1 MTLRLAAGS
10 FVERLNNYME
20 LKYGQGSIRFSLKN
34 KNILKVLNSEEQEIL
49 LYPEDKL
56 KNLLKNPIGCSSL
69 RDLIIQKEAQK
80 ILIIVNDITR
90 PTPYKI
96 ILPPLLD
103 ELKQIGIRRKNII
116 FIIATGIHRDNSEKE
131 IKNIFGE
138 NISSTYKFINHNGN
152 DPYLKDLG
160 KLKSGNEL
168 WVDPIVSNVDFIITT
183 GVIVPHYFA
192 GFSGGRK
199 SILPG
204 ICGRRTIED
213 NHSKMVY
220 PDSRAGNLKGNPVHE
235 EMQEA
240 AEKVGVD
247 FNINVITDENHKIV
261 EMVAGELLTSW
272 QYGVEVCKQI
282 YICPIKKKAEVVIAS
297 AGGYPKDINVYQAQK
312 ALNNAYQAI
321 KLGGTIILA
330 AECLEGYGEATF
342 EKWIEE
348 ANTPDDIIK
357 RLKNKFVLGGHKA
370 YAIAKLTKE
379 VEVILI
385 SSLPQDKI
393 RKLFFIPME
402 NISQALNYVKDKYG
416 EDFQAYIL
424 PSGNTVLPFFS
435 IPE

>member
-1 MTLRLAAGS
+1 MK
-10 FVERLNNYME
+10 
-20 LKYGQGSIRFSLKN
+20 LKYGKKEVRLPIQD
-34 KNILKVLNSEEQEIL
+34 KNIIKILNLEKQEVLLN
-49 LYPEDKL
+49 PENKL
-56 KNLLKNPIGCSSL
+56 RELLKNPIGCPSL
-69 RDLIIQKEAQK
+69 RELIFQKKSKK

-90 PTPYKI
+90 PTPYEI

-103 ELKQIGIRRKNII
+103 ELHQIGIKKENII
-116 FIIATGIHRDNSEKE
+116 FIIATGIHRSNPPEE
-131 IKNIFGE
+131 IKEIFGE
-138 NISSTYKFINHNGN
+138 NIFSAYKFINHNC
-152 DPYLKDLG
+152 DDSYLKDLG
-160 KLKSGNEL
+160 KLKSSNKL
-168 WVDPIVSNVDFIITT
+168 WVNPIISDTDFIITT

-204 ICGRRTIED
+204 ICGRKTIEA
-213 NHSKMVY
+213 NHAQMVHH
-220 PDSRAGNLKGNPVHE
+220 DSRAGNLKSNPVHE

-247 FNINVITDENHKIV
+247 FNINVVTDENHQIV
-261 EMVAGELLTSW
+261 EIVAGELLTSW
-272 QYGVEVCKQI
+272 RQGVEVCKKI

-321 KLGGTIILA
+321 KPGGTIILT
-330 AECLEGYGEATF
+330 AECLEGYGEAIF

-348 ANTPDDIIK
+348 ANSPDDIIE
-357 RLKNKFVLGGHKA
+357 RLNKKFILGGHKA
-370 YAIAKLTKE
+370 YSIVKLTKE

-385 SSLPQDKI
+385 SSLPQDKV
-393 RKLFFIPME
+393 RKLFFIPMK

-424 PSGNTVLPFFS
+424 PSGNTVLPQ
-435 IPE
+435 ID

>member
-1 MTLRLAAGS
+1 MK
-10 FVERLNNYME
+10 
-20 LKYGQGSIRFSLKN
+20 LKYGKEEVQLPIQDKSIIKILNLK
-34 KNILKVLNSEEQEIL
+34 KQEVLLN
-49 LYPEDKL
+49 PENRL
-56 KNLLKNPIGCSSL
+56 KNLLKNSINSLSL
-69 RDLIIQKEAQK
+69 RDLIIQKKASK

-90 PTPYKI
+90 PTPYEV

-103 ELKQIGIRRKNII
+103 ELHQMGIKKENII
-116 FIIATGIHRDNSEKE
+116 FIIATGIHRSNSPEE
-131 IKNIFGE
+131 IKEIFGE
-138 NISSTYKFINHNGN
+138 NIFSAYNFINHNCD
-152 DPYLKDLG
+152 DPHIKDLG
-160 KLKSGNEL
+160 EMKSGNKL
-168 WVDPIVSNVDFIITT
+168 WVNPIILDADFIITT

-204 ICGRRTIED
+204 ICGRKTIEA
-213 NHSKMVY
+213 NHAQMVHH
-220 PDSRAGNLKGNPVHE
+220 DARAGNLKGNPVHE

-240 AEKVGVD
+240 AEKVGVN
-247 FNINVITDENHKIV
+247 FNINVVTDENHQIV
-261 EMVAGELLTSW
+261 EIVAGELLTSW

-312 ALNNAYQAI
+312 ALNNASQAI
-321 KLGGTIILA
+321 KPGGTIILL
-330 AECLEGYGEATF
+330 AECSEGYGEPTF

-348 ANTPDDIIK
+348 ASSPDDIIG
-357 RLKNKFVLGGHKA
+357 RLNKKFILGGHKA
-370 YAIAKLTKE
+370 YSIAKLTKKA
-379 VEVILI
+379 EVILI
-385 SSLPQDKI
+385 SSLPQDKV
-393 RKLFFIPME
+393 RKLFFIPMK